1 MLLIPAQRGSAG
13 WFSVGSRTLD
23 NIEGPGQLGVH
34 RKIMSRKD
42 TGLVI
47 GLNAVRAPPTR
58 NTLRRH
64 VGLEHLDILEC
75 IKHIFLWFT
84 FSSMLLIFDSIS

>member
-13 WFSVGSRTLD
+13 WFSVGSRTLE
-23 NIEGPGQLGVH
+23 NIEGPRQLGVH

-47 GLNAVRAPPTR
+47 GLNAVLAPPTR

-64 VGLEHLDILEC
+64 VGLDILEC
-75 IKHIFLWFT
+75 IKDIFLWFT
-84 FSSMLLIFDSIS
+84 FSSLLLIFVSIS